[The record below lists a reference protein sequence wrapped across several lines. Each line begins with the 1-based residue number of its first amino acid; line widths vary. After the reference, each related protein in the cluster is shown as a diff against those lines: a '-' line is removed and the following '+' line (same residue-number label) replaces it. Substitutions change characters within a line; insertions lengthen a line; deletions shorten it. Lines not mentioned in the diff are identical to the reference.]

1 MKAFKS
7 LLIIIYKFLFSK
19 ILSKRWVG
27 LDTQLLEIITKQTY
41 GVTLSTIYIFLC
53 SSCDSVS
60 VSEPSFLLSDHS
72 VFQDDTTAESAVIGI
87 YGQIMS
93 GTAFASGGRQ
103 SITYLC
109 GLSADT
115 FTNYSFQADENQFY
129 MNALNETNVTLGQHL
144 WNQGYNHIYTA
155 NSILEGLVNST
166 AISTEAKQ
174 RLEGEAKFIRAF
186 CNFHLVNLFGDI
198 PLVTST
204 DYLFN
209 STITRSPSEEVY
221 RQIIADLQDAK
232 SYLPKDYT
240 SYSGLRTRPT
250 TFAASAMLAR
260 TFLFLEEWALA
271 EKEASELIGRS
282 DVFALE
288 GNLNDVFL
296 STSQE
301 AIWQLAPVLPTLDT
315 WEGNNFILIN
325 TPPTGITLADHF
337 LEGFDAD
344 DSRLSQWTGDIT
356 DGTQSYGYPIKYKLK
371 SGGGGNEYSMVLRL
385 AEQYLIR
392 AEAKAQQGNIS
403 EAMSDLN
410 TIRIRAGLS
419 DIQVNDQKSLID
431 ALIKERHHELFAEWG
446 HRWFDLKRT
455 DRAGTA
461 LAPIKQDW
469 QESDALFPIPQKE
482 IQNNPNLLQNPGY

>member
-186 CNFHLVNLFGDI
+186 CN
-198 PLVTST
+198 
-204 DYLFN
+204 
-209 STITRSPSEEVY
+209 
-221 RQIIADLQDAK
+221 
-232 SYLPKDYT
+232 
-240 SYSGLRTRPT
+240 
-250 TFAASAMLAR
+250 
-260 TFLFLEEWALA
+260 
-271 EKEASELIGRS
+271 
-282 DVFALE
+282 
-288 GNLNDVFL
+288 
-296 STSQE
+296 
-301 AIWQLAPVLPTLDT
+301 
-315 WEGNNFILIN
+315 
-325 TPPTGITLADHF
+325 
-337 LEGFDAD
+337 
-344 DSRLSQWTGDIT
+344 
-356 DGTQSYGYPIKYKLK
+356 
-371 SGGGGNEYSMVLRL
+371 
-385 AEQYLIR
+385 
-392 AEAKAQQGNIS
+392 
-403 EAMSDLN
+403 
-410 TIRIRAGLS
+410 
-419 DIQVNDQKSLID
+419 
-431 ALIKERHHELFAEWG
+431 
-446 HRWFDLKRT
+446 
-455 DRAGTA
+455 
-461 LAPIKQDW
+461 
-469 QESDALFPIPQKE
+469 
-482 IQNNPNLLQNPGY
+482 